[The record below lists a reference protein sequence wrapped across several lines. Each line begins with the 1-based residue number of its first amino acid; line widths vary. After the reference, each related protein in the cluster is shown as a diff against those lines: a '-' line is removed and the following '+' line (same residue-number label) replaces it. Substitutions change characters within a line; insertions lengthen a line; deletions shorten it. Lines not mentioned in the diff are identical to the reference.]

1 MKRRPIFK
9 TEMWYNLTKRN
20 SMGCFCSRK
29 SNHSEASRG
38 EEHKKKAGEMLTT
51 VERRWG
57 EAGCTYFFGQLLFW
71 LITELGG
78 PLTALK

>member
-1 MKRRPIFK
+1 MRDRRGTEAKGGKMKRRPIVK

-38 EEHKKKAGEMLTT
+38 EEH
-51 VERRWG
+51 
-57 EAGCTYFFGQLLFW
+57 
-71 LITELGG
+71 
-78 PLTALK
+78 